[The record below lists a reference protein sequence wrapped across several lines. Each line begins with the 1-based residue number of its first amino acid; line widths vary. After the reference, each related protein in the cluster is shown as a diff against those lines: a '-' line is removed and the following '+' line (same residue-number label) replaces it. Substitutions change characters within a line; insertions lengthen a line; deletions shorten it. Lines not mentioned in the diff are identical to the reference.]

1 MPCRSFLRAKA
12 SAAVSLGWLCVMT
25 LTTTANPIAE
35 LPGRWSGTGS
45 IKLSNGSTENLK
57 CVATYF
63 VSDGGAHVTQNLR
76 CASQSYRIDAKA
88 NFIIR
93 GTQVTGNWEER
104 QYAQIGA
111 VSGRVTGNGFNLQ
124 INGAH
129 FTAAMQVT
137 SSTCRQSISI
147 APNGFDISRIS
158 IGLGK
163 C

>member
-1 MPCRSFLRAKA
+1 MPYRSFLRLKA
-12 SAAVSLGWLCVMT
+12 SAAVSLGLLCVMT
-25 LTTTANPIAE
+25 LATVASPVAD

-45 IKLSNGSTENLK
+45 IKLNNGSTENVK

-63 VSDGGAHVTQNLR
+63 VSDGGTQVAQNLR

-88 NFIIR
+88 NFVVR

-104 QYAQIGA
+104 QYAQTGA
-111 VSGRVTGNGFNLQ
+111 VSGRVTSNGFNLH
-124 INGAH
+124 INGPH

-137 SSTCRQSISI
+137 SSSCKQSISI
-147 APNGFDISRIS
+147 APKGFDISRIS